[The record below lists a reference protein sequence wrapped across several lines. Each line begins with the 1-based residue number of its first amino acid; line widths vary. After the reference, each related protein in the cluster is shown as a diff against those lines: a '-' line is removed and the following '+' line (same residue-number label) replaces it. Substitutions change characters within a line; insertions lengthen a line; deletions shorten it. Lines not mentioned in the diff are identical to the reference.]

1 MSMEIYVLSD
11 RRLPS
16 LADWQEAIEAE
27 GFGLKLSTGRSLDEL
42 RGQLPAQLGDEHA
55 GFECDHWDAGGLME
69 TYPALDYG
77 HRWQHALAFRFGGD
91 LHACLGAY
99 MAATAYARATGG
111 VVLECEE
118 LQLLMP
124 QQALATARAIEQFVH
139 DYGGK
144 FPALAS

>member
-11 RRLPS
+11 KRLAS
-16 LADWQEAIEAE
+16 LAEWQEAIDAE
-27 GFGLKLSTGRSLDEL
+27 GFGLELGAERSFDEL
-42 RGQLPAQLGDEHA
+42 RGHLPAQLGDERA
-55 GFECDHWDAGGLME
+55 GFECDHWDAADLMD
-69 TYPALDYG
+69 TYPGLDYG
-77 HRWQHALAFRFGGD
+77 RRWGHALAFRFGGD
-91 LHACLGAY
+91 VHACLGAY

-111 VVLECEE
+111 VVLACEE

-144 FPALAS
+144 LPELTG